1 MPSLSLKASINY
13 PFIGGGSV
21 GPSYDPDAQAWF
33 SAVEATG
40 STITAT
46 NKTAFNTAFLSL
58 KSNNIWDKIAQGCF
72 FVGIDGANP
81 LTGAFTPF
89 KTPAGITP
97 TNTNFTTSDY
107 NRLTGILS
115 DGDVDIA
122 STKRINT
129 NINNVF
135 PYSEENPLFPIYDR
149 HLLLYNTRNDLINS
163 QQVGSMYQ
171 SLENYFN
178 YRINSTQTGNWTMTN
193 NSASQFISNLLYIP
207 NGGRGFAGI
216 QYADLGNA
224 SIAYFLESNY
234 LKFLQAGVP
243 TRYNPTTASGAPFTD
258 VEEPIFINSLGAG
271 GAKRI
276 AYYSLG
282 LALPDSVG
290 DSGLTTVQTYDTIMN
305 TLLSSLV

>member
-21 GPSYDPDAQAWF
+21 SPSYDPDAQAWF

-40 STITAT
+40 STITST

-72 FVGIDGANP
+72 FVGIDGADP

-97 TNTNFTTSDY
+97 TNVDFTTSDY

-115 DGDVDIA
+115 DGGFNIP
-122 STKRINT
+122 STKFILP
-129 NINNVF
+129 NIVNIF
-135 PYSEENPLFPIYDR
+135 PFEEANPLFPIFDR
-149 HLLLYNTRNDLINS
+149 HLLLYNTRNDLINEI
-163 QQVGSMYQ
+163 QVGSMYG
-171 SLENYFN
+171 STENYFT
-178 YRINSTQTGNWTMTN
+178 YRLNSTQTGVWRMAN
-193 NSASQFISNLLYIP
+193 NTDSEFVDKLLYIQ

-216 QYADLGNA
+216 QFLVSDNPSA
-224 SIAYFLESNY
+224 AYFFESNY
-234 LKFLQAGVP
+234 LNFLNLGVP
-243 TRYNPTTASGAPFTD
+243 TRYNPPNPPGVPFTD
-258 VEEPIFINSLGAG
+258 STDRIAINSSGLGG
-271 GAKRI
+271 EKRI

-290 DSGLTTVQTYDTIMN
+290 DSGLTTVQTYDAIMN